1 MLKLKRY
8 LKPFVISLAAII
20 LLLFVQA
27 VSDLSLPGYTSDIV
41 NVGIQQGGI
50 ENAVPKAIRETE
62 LDKIM
67 LFLDEEER
75 AKVTESYKLLDINKM
90 SKDEAEDY
98 VGKYPGLAEEA
109 VYELA
114 KKEKETINDL
124 NLILGKAILIVSGI
138 EKSGGSISTI
148 PSSQI
153 EAVKNLAQENIAD
166 LTDSMITQSAVSY
179 IHEEYTALGIN
190 INKLQNNYI
199 LVTGGLMLLVALVS
213 VGATIVVAYL
223 SAKVAAGLSKNL
235 RRDIFKKVAS
245 FSNSEFDKF
254 STASLITRSTNDVQ
268 QIQMLLTMLLRIVFY
283 APILA
288 IGGVIKVINS
298 DASMAWIIG
307 IAVAAILSLVI
318 SMFAVAIPKFKKVQ
332 KLVDR
337 VNQVTREILSGLSVI
352 RAFNNQKHE
361 DKKFDAANKELTKVN
376 LFINR
381 IMALMMPAMML
392 ILNGVT
398 LLIVWVGAHQVDA
411 GAMQVGDM
419 MAFIQYAMQIIM
431 AFLMISIVSI
441 MLPRAA
447 VSAERIAEVLA
458 SEISVKDAEDL
469 QHFGSIKKGYV
480 EFQNVSFRYPGA
492 EESVLTDISFTAK
505 PGETTAFIG
514 STGSG
519 KTTLINLIPRFYDAT
534 AGRILINGTDIKTVS
549 QHELREKIG
558 YVPQKAVLFSGT
570 IESNLLYGVEGAS
583 EEELAKSAQ
592 IAQATEF
599 IEAKPEG
606 FKAEI
611 AQAGANISG
620 GQKQRLSIAR
630 ALAKKSE
637 IYIFDDSFSALDF
650 KTDSVLR
657 KALKKETG
665 QSTLLIVAQR
675 ISTIMNAEQIIVL
688 DEGKIVGKGTH
699 KELMNNC
706 DVYQEIA
713 LSQLSKEELA

>member
-1 MLKLKRY
+1 
-8 LKPFVISLAAII
+8 
-20 LLLFVQA
+20 
-27 VSDLSLPGYTSDIV
+27 LPGYMSDIV

-67 LFLDEEER
+67 LFLNEEEK
-75 AKVTESYKLLDINKM
+75 AKVAENYTLLDV
-90 SKDEAEDY
+90 SSLFKDQADDY
-98 VGKYPGLAEEA
+98 LDKYHGLVDGA
-109 VYELA
+109 VYELTT
-114 KKEKETINDL
+114 KDKNTITEL
-124 NLILGKAILIVSGI
+124 NLILGKAILIVTGI
-138 EKSGGSISTI
+138 EKSGGSIFLI
-148 PSSQI
+148 PSAQI
-153 EAVKNLAQENIAD
+153 EAVKNLAKDNIAE
-166 LTDSMITQSAVSY
+166 LTDSMITQSAVPY

-199 LVTGGLMLLVALVS
+199 LVTGGIMLLVALVS
-213 VGATIVVAYL
+213 VAATIVVAYL

-235 RRDIFKKVAS
+235 RRDVFKKVTS

-268 QIQMLLTMLLRIVFY
+268 QIQLLLAMLLRIVFY

-288 IGGVIKVINS
+288 IGGVIKVLNS

-307 IAVAAILSLVI
+307 IAVTAILSLVI
-318 SMFAVAIPKFKKVQ
+318 TMFVVAIPKFKKVQ

-337 VNQVTREILSGLSVI
+337 LNQVTREILSGISVI

-361 DKKFDAANKELTKVN
+361 DKKFDAANIDLTKVN

-381 IMALMMPAMML
+381 VMALMMPAMML

-398 LLIVWVGAHQVDA
+398 LLIVWVGAHQVNA

-431 AFLMISIVSI
+431 SFLMISIVSI

-447 VSAERIAEVLA
+447 VSAERIADVLVSDIA
-458 SEISVKDAEDL
+458 VKDAEDL
-469 QHFGSIKKGYV
+469 QHFGSSMKDYV

-492 EESVLTDISFTAK
+492 EESVLTDLSFTAK

-558 YVPQKAVLFSGT
+558 YIPQKAVLFSGT

-583 EEELAKSAQ
+583 IEDLAKSAQ

-611 AQAGANISG
+611 AQAGANVSG

-630 ALAKKSE
+630 ALTKKPE

-650 KTDSVLR
+650 KTDAELR

-665 QSTLLIVAQR
+665 QSIILIVAQR

-713 LSQLSKEELA
+713 LSQFSKEELA

>member
-1 MLKLKRY
+1 
-8 LKPFVISLAAII
+8 
-20 LLLFVQA
+20 
-27 VSDLSLPGYTSDIV
+27 
-41 NVGIQQGGI
+41 
-50 ENAVPKAIRETE
+50 
-62 LDKIM
+62 
-67 LFLDEEER
+67 
-75 AKVTESYKLLDINKM
+75 
-90 SKDEAEDY
+90 
-98 VGKYPGLAEEA
+98 
-109 VYELA
+109 
-114 KKEKETINDL
+114 
-124 NLILGKAILIVSGI
+124 
-138 EKSGGSISTI
+138 
-148 PSSQI
+148 
-153 EAVKNLAQENIAD
+153 
-166 LTDSMITQSAVSY
+166 
-179 IHEEYTALGIN
+179 
-190 INKLQNNYI
+190 
-199 LVTGGLMLLVALVS
+199 
-213 VGATIVVAYL
+213 
-223 SAKVAAGLSKNL
+223 
-235 RRDIFKKVAS
+235 
-245 FSNSEFDKF
+245 
-254 STASLITRSTNDVQ
+254 
-268 QIQMLLTMLLRIVFY
+268 
-283 APILA
+283 
-288 IGGVIKVINS
+288 
-298 DASMAWIIG
+298 
-307 IAVAAILSLVI
+307 
-318 SMFAVAIPKFKKVQ
+318 
-332 KLVDR
+332 
-337 VNQVTREILSGLSVI
+337 
-352 RAFNNQKHE
+352 
-361 DKKFDAANKELTKVN
+361 
-376 LFINR
+376 
-381 IMALMMPAMML
+381 ML

-398 LLIVWVGAHQVDA
+398 LLIVWVGAHQVNA

-431 AFLMISIVSI
+431 SFLMISIVSI

-447 VSAERIAEVLA
+447 VSAERIADVLVSDIA
-458 SEISVKDAEDL
+458 VKDAEDL
-469 QHFGSIKKGYV
+469 QHFGSSMKDYV

-492 EESVLTDISFTAK
+492 EESVLTDLSFTAK

-583 EEELAKSAQ
+583 EEELAKAAQ

-650 KTDSVLR
+650 KTDAELR

-665 QSTLLIVAQR
+665 QSIILIVAQR

-713 LSQLSKEELA
+713 LSQFSKEELA

>member
-27 VSDLSLPGYTSDIV
+27 VSDLSLPGYMSDIV

-67 LFLDEEER
+67 LFLNEEEK
-75 AKVTESYKLLDINKM
+75 AKVAENYTLLDV
-90 SKDEAEDY
+90 SSLFKDQADDY
-98 VGKYPGLAEEA
+98 LDKYHGLVDGA
-109 VYELA
+109 VYELTT
-114 KKEKETINDL
+114 KDKNTITEL
-124 NLILGKAILIVSGI
+124 NLILGKAILIVTGI
-138 EKSGGSISTI
+138 EKSGGSIFLI
-148 PSSQI
+148 PSAQI
-153 EAVKNLAQENIAD
+153 EAVKNLAKDNIAE
-166 LTDSMITQSAVSY
+166 LTDSMITQSAVPY

-199 LVTGGLMLLVALVS
+199 LVTGGIMLLVALVS
-213 VGATIVVAYL
+213 VAATIVVAYL

-235 RRDIFKKVAS
+235 RRDVFKKVTS

-268 QIQMLLTMLLRIVFY
+268 QIQLLLAMLLRIVFY

-288 IGGVIKVINS
+288 IGGVIKVLNS

-307 IAVAAILSLVI
+307 IAVTAILSLVI
-318 SMFAVAIPKFKKVQ
+318 TMFVVAIPKFKKVQ

-337 VNQVTREILSGLSVI
+337 LNQVTREILSGISVI

-361 DKKFDAANKELTKVN
+361 DKKFDAANIDLTKVN

-381 IMALMMPAMML
+381 VMALMMPAMML

-398 LLIVWVGAHQVDA
+398 LLIVWVGAHQVNA

-431 AFLMISIVSI
+431 SFLMISIVSI

-447 VSAERIAEVLA
+447 VSAERIADVLVSDIA
-458 SEISVKDAEDL
+458 VKDAEDL
-469 QHFGSIKKGYV
+469 QHFGSSMKDYV

-492 EESVLTDISFTAK
+492 EESVLTDLSFTAK

-583 EEELAKSAQ
+583 IEDLAKSAQ

-611 AQAGANISG
+611 AQAGANVSG

-630 ALAKKSE
+630 ALTKKPE

-650 KTDSVLR
+650 KTDAELR

-665 QSTLLIVAQR
+665 QSIILIVAQR

-713 LSQLSKEELA
+713 LSQFSKEELA

>member
-138 EKSGGSISTI
+138 EKSGVSLSPTS
-148 PSSQI
+148 SSQI
-153 EAVKNLAQENIAD
+153 EAVKNLAKENMPE
-166 LTDSMITQSAVSY
+166 LTDSMITQSAVPY

-199 LVTGGLMLLVALVS
+199 LDTGGLMLLVALVS

-235 RRDIFKKVAS
+235 RKDIFRKVAS

-307 IAVAAILSLVI
+307 VAVAAILSLVI

-469 QHFGSIKKGYV
+469 QHFGSIRKGYV

-583 EEELAKSAQ
+583 EEELAKAAQ

>member
-98 VGKYPGLAEEA
+98 VDKYPGLAEAA
-109 VYELA
+109 VYELVN
-114 KKEKETINDL
+114 KDKETINDL

-138 EKSGGSISTI
+138 EKSGVSLSPTS
-148 PSSQI
+148 SSQI
-153 EAVKNLAQENIAD
+153 EAVKNLAKENMPE
-166 LTDSMITQSAVSY
+166 LTDSMITQSAVPY

-199 LVTGGLMLLVALVS
+199 LDTGGLMLLVALVS

-235 RRDIFKKVAS
+235 RKDIFRKVAS

-307 IAVAAILSLVI
+307 VAVAAILSLVI

-361 DKKFDAANKELTKVN
+361 DKKFDVANKELTKVN

-469 QHFGSIKKGYV
+469 QHFGSIRKGYV

-492 EESVLTDISFTAK
+492 EESVLIDISFTAK

-583 EEELAKSAQ
+583 EEELAKAAQ

-630 ALAKKSE
+630 ALTKKPE

-650 KTDSVLR
+650 KTDSALR

>member
-27 VSDLSLPGYTSDIV
+27 VSDLSLPGYMSDIV

-67 LFLDEEER
+67 LFLNEEEK
-75 AKVTESYKLLDINKM
+75 AKVAENYTLLDV
-90 SKDEAEDY
+90 SSLFKDQADDY
-98 VGKYPGLAEEA
+98 LDKYHGLVDGA
-109 VYELA
+109 VYELTT
-114 KKEKETINDL
+114 KDKNTITEL
-124 NLILGKAILIVSGI
+124 NLILGKAILIVTGI
-138 EKSGGSISTI
+138 EKSGGSIFLI
-148 PSSQI
+148 PSAQI
-153 EAVKNLAQENIAD
+153 EAVKNLAKDNIAE
-166 LTDSMITQSAVSY
+166 LTDSMITQSAVPY

-199 LVTGGLMLLVALVS
+199 LVTGGIMLLVALVS
-213 VGATIVVAYL
+213 VAATIVVAYL

-235 RRDIFKKVAS
+235 RRDVFKKVTS

-268 QIQMLLTMLLRIVFY
+268 QIQLLLAMLLRIVFY

-288 IGGVIKVINS
+288 IGGVIKVLNS

-307 IAVAAILSLVI
+307 IAVTAILSLVI
-318 SMFAVAIPKFKKVQ
+318 TMFVVAIPKFKKVQ

-337 VNQVTREILSGLSVI
+337 LNQVTREILSGISVI

-361 DKKFDAANKELTKVN
+361 DKKFDAANIDLTKVN

-381 IMALMMPAMML
+381 VMALMMPAMML

-398 LLIVWVGAHQVDA
+398 LLIVWVGAHQVNA

-431 AFLMISIVSI
+431 SFLMISIVSI

-447 VSAERIAEVLA
+447 VSAERIADVLVSDIA
-458 SEISVKDAEDL
+458 VKDAEDL
-469 QHFGSIKKGYV
+469 QHFGSSMKDYV

-492 EESVLTDISFTAK
+492 EESVLTDLSFTAK

-558 YVPQKAVLFSGT
+558 YIPQKAVLFSGT

-583 EEELAKSAQ
+583 IEDLAKSAQ

-611 AQAGANISG
+611 AQAGANVSG

-630 ALAKKSE
+630 ALTKKPE

-650 KTDSVLR
+650 KTDAELR

-665 QSTLLIVAQR
+665 QSIILIVAQR

>member
-27 VSDLSLPGYTSDIV
+27 VSDLSLPGYMSDIV

-67 LFLDEEER
+67 LFLNEEEK
-75 AKVTESYKLLDINKM
+75 AKVAENYTLLDV
-90 SKDEAEDY
+90 SSLFKDQADDY
-98 VGKYPGLAEEA
+98 LDKYHGLVDGA
-109 VYELA
+109 VYELTT
-114 KKEKETINDL
+114 KDKNTITEL
-124 NLILGKAILIVSGI
+124 NLILGKAILIVTGI
-138 EKSGGSISTI
+138 EKSGGSIFLI
-148 PSSQI
+148 PSAQI
-153 EAVKNLAQENIAD
+153 EAVKNLAKDNIAE
-166 LTDSMITQSAVSY
+166 LTDSMITQSAVPY

-199 LVTGGLMLLVALVS
+199 LVTGGIMLLVALVS
-213 VGATIVVAYL
+213 VAATIVVAYL

-235 RRDIFKKVAS
+235 RRDVFKKVTS

-268 QIQMLLTMLLRIVFY
+268 QIQLLLAMLLRIVFY

-288 IGGVIKVINS
+288 IGGVIKVLNS

-307 IAVAAILSLVI
+307 IAVTAILSLVI
-318 SMFAVAIPKFKKVQ
+318 TMFVVAIPKFKKVQ

-337 VNQVTREILSGLSVI
+337 LNQVTREILSGISVI

-361 DKKFDAANKELTKVN
+361 DKKFDAANIDLTKVN

-381 IMALMMPAMML
+381 VMALMMPAMML

-398 LLIVWVGAHQVDA
+398 LLIVWVGAHQVNA

-431 AFLMISIVSI
+431 SFLMISIVSI

-447 VSAERIAEVLA
+447 VSAERIADVLVSDIA
-458 SEISVKDAEDL
+458 VKDAEDL
-469 QHFGSIKKGYV
+469 QHFGSSMKDYV

-492 EESVLTDISFTAK
+492 EESVLTDLSFTAK

-558 YVPQKAVLFSGT
+558 YIPQKAVLFSGT

-583 EEELAKSAQ
+583 IEDLAKSAQ

-611 AQAGANISG
+611 AQAGANVSG

-630 ALAKKSE
+630 ALTKKPE

-650 KTDSVLR
+650 KTDAELR

-665 QSTLLIVAQR
+665 QSIILIVAQR

-713 LSQLSKEELA
+713 LSQFSKEELA